1 MVVLFII
8 QRNPAWK
15 LYEDVNNYLEKVP
28 SAKMAHPRPDHFY
41 PLHVAMGAAGD
52 QAKAKLIYQSWSFGS
67 LSYSSYQFT
76 STN

>member
-1 MVVLFII
+1 
-8 QRNPAWK
+8 
-15 LYEDVNNYLEKVP
+15 
-28 SAKMAHPRPDHFY
+28 MAHPRPDHFY